1 MKTDLKEYI
10 KIYNIIDAEI
20 CRQSIEQLNQC
31 EYKQNLFYNHKTGVV
46 SSPSGDNELLMYE
59 GKIPN
64 TPVLMQAIWNSLQ
77 NYVTDLNFEW
87 FSSWVGYSTVS
98 YNRYHTNT
106 KMALHCDHIHSIFTG
121 EARGIPILSV
131 VGSLNDGYTGGEFIM
146 FDDYKIK
153 LNPGE
158 LMVFP
163 SNFMYPHKVNLVTS
177 GVRDTFVSW
186 AW

>member
-64 TPVLMQAIWNSLQ
+64 TPVLMQAIWNALQ

-98 YNRYHTNT
+98 YN
-106 KMALHCDHIHSIFTG
+106 
-121 EARGIPILSV
+121 
-131 VGSLNDGYTGGEFIM
+131 
-146 FDDYKIK
+146 
-153 LNPGE
+153 
-158 LMVFP
+158 
-163 SNFMYPHKVNLVTS
+163 
-177 GVRDTFVSW
+177 
-186 AW
+186 

>member
-1 MKTDLKEYI
+1 
-10 KIYNIIDAEI
+10 
-20 CRQSIEQLNQC
+20 
-31 EYKQNLFYNHKTGVV
+31 
-46 SSPSGDNELLMYE
+46 
-59 GKIPN
+59 
-64 TPVLMQAIWNSLQ
+64 
-77 NYVTDLNFEW
+77 
-87 FSSWVGYSTVS
+87 
-98 YNRYHTNT
+98 
-106 KMALHCDHIHSIFTG
+106 MALHCDHIHSIFTG